1 METRDKLEVVIS
13 EEEILKKISS
23 VAKQLDHD
31 YAGQE
36 IVIVIVM
43 KGAICLVAD
52 LIRHLSSPCS
62 LEFVRGSSYG
72 ARGVERGDLIITGLE
87 AMNVTGKNVLV
98 VDDIFDSGTTL
109 TEIVNQ
115 FKKLQ
120 PITLKSLVLLSKKVE
135 RTVNYTP
142 DYVLFEI
149 ENRFV
154 VGYGLDYKEH
164 YRGLPGIYTM
174 ANL

>member
-1 METRDKLEVVIS
+1 MKIKDELEVVIS
-13 EEEILKKISS
+13 QEEILKKISD
-23 VAKQLDHD
+23 VAKQLDDD

-36 IVIVIVM
+36 IVIVMVM

-72 ARGVERGDLIITGLE
+72 ARGVERGDLIVTGLE
-87 AMNVTGKNVLV
+87 EMHIAGKHVLV

-109 TEIVNQ
+109 TAIMNQ
-115 FKKLQ
+115 LKKLQ
-120 PITLKSLVLLSKKVE
+120 PKTLKSLVLLSKQVE
-135 RTVNYTP
+135 RKVNYTP
-142 DYVLFEI
+142 DYVLFEV

-174 ANL
+174 VNL